1 VCFDLSIADG
11 CERQAA
17 SGAGQ
22 GRGGRREPDSLRP
35 AAHDGN
41 HFPRREMS
49 GSQME
54 MDDLFGGAFASGAEV
69 EKLAEDCASRR
80 QKVLTF
86 LIS

>member
-1 VCFDLSIADG
+1 MGANG
-11 CERQAA
+11 RQRV
-17 SGAGQ
+17 GRGRGGE

>member
-1 VCFDLSIADG
+1 
-11 CERQAA
+11 
-17 SGAGQ
+17 
-22 GRGGRREPDSLRP
+22 
-35 AAHDGN
+35 
-41 HFPRREMS
+41 MS

-54 MDDLFGGAFASGAEV
+54 MDDLFGGVFASGAEV